1 MACKIIIADNML
13 RKMDVRRKPLIS
25 GWRKPVTGI
34 TIYQQLL
41 KISHAGCA
49 EKKATPKQGGFLTN
63 KSILS
68 DFNLL

>member
-1 MACKIIIADNML
+1 ML
-13 RKMDVRRKPLIS
+13 RKMAVRREPLIS

-49 EKKATPKQGGFLTN
+49 EKESHPETGW
-63 KSILS
+63 LS
-68 DFNLL
+68 DQQIYTI